1 MSSQPQAVTETCGSV
16 NVFRNKKN
24 YPPPT
29 AYESVPKDNS
39 PKKPLLTRRRSYITM
54 ITIHHLCTPI
64 GKVQL
69 HLLPNDPLTPA
80 SNNIHPGR
88 NNWTTVCNSLGPK
101 RKLEPYLFTNWWNE
115 STKIIVRQN
124 TGIYHIRNHHFAL
137 QLRNN
142 NCTFLLQKAL
152 MSNIRCLSIWWF
164 WRMTT
169 E

>member
-1 MSSQPQAVTETCGSV
+1 MSSQPQAVTEICGS
-16 NVFRNKKN
+16 NRHQ
-24 YPPPT
+24 PPINQYQET
-29 AYESVPKDNS
+29 AL
-39 PKKPLLTRRRSYITM
+39 KKPLLTHRRSYITM
-54 ITIHHLCTPI
+54 ITIHHFCTPI
-64 GKVQL
+64 GKLQL

-101 RKLEPYLFTNWWNE
+101 RKLEPYLVTNWWNE

-124 TGIYHIRNHHFAL
+124 TGIYHIRNHHFVL

-142 NCTFLLQKAL
+142 NCTSFIPRS
-152 MSNIRCLSIWWF
+152 SNIRYLSTWWF
-164 WRMTT
+164 WRTTT